1 MHILDQLRARGF
13 IHQVTDEVALR
24 AAIDAGPITVYVGAD
39 PTAKSL
45 HAGHLLPLL
54 CLRWLAEAGLDPIVI
69 VGGGTAL
76 IGDPTG
82 KDKTRDLFSDDDI
95 ATNKAA
101 LIRQARL
108 FAPNARIVDNAE
120 WLCGLG
126 YIAFLRDIGQHFS
139 VNKMLS
145 AETFKQRLDREQGLS
160 FIEFNY
166 TLLQSY
172 DFLELYR
179 RYGCRLQ
186 IGGQDQWFNIISGC
200 DLVRRL
206 EGAETW
212 GLTIPLLLTADGKK
226 MGKTAGGA
234 WFLDA
239 DLLSPYHYFQNWLN
253 VVDEDVEKLLKLYSY
268 LPLDEIAAMVASDIR
283 GAKRRLAVEAT
294 AVVHG
299 REAAEAAD
307 EAAKA
312 VFAGGASADMPE
324 IVCERGTTVV
334 AALVLAKL
342 AKSNGEARRL
352 IEGGGV
358 SNGTVKVSDVK
369 ETLEEPCVLWCG
381 KKRAVK
387 VLITDASV

>member
-1 MHILDQLRARGF
+1 MHVLDELKARGF
-13 IHQVTDEVALR
+13 VHQMTDEAALR
-24 AAIDAGPITVYVGAD
+24 AAIDAGSVTVYVGAD

-82 KDKTRDLFSDDDI
+82 KDKTRDLFSAEDI
-95 ATNKAA
+95 AANKVA
-101 LIRQARL
+101 LVKQCQI

-126 YIAFLRDIGQHFS
+126 YLNFLRDIGAHFS
-139 VNKMLS
+139 VNRMLS

-179 RYGCRLQ
+179 RHNCRLQ
-186 IGGQDQWFNIISGC
+186 IGGQDQWFNILSGC
-200 DLVRRL
+200 DLIRRV
-206 EGAETW
+206 EGVETW

-234 WFLDA
+234 WFLDPEM
-239 DLLSPYHYFQNWLN
+239 LSPYHYFQNWLN
-253 VVDEDVEKLLKLYSY
+253 VDDADVEKLLKLYSY
-268 LPLDEIAAMVASDIR
+268 MPIPEITAMMADVR
-283 GAKRRLAVEAT
+283 VAKRRLAIEAT

-307 EAAKA
+307 VAARA
-312 VFAGGASADMPE
+312 VFAGGASADMPQIYCKE
-324 IVCERGTTVV
+324 GIGVI
-334 AALVLAKL
+334 AALVEGGLAGTN
-342 AKSNGEARRL
+342 SEARRAIDSGAVRL
-352 IEGGGV
+352 GE
-358 SNGTVKVSDVK
+358 VKVTDQKATITGDS
-369 ETLEEPCVLWCG
+369 VLWNG
-381 KKRAVK
+381 KKRAIRV
-387 VLITDASV
+387 VITTS

>member
-13 IHQVTDEVALR
+13 IHQVTDEAALR
-24 AAIDAGPITVYVGAD
+24 AAIDAGPVTVYVGAD
-39 PTAKSL
+39 PTGRSL

-69 VGGGTAL
+69 IGGGTAL
-76 IGDPTG
+76 IPDPTG
-82 KDKTRDLFSDDDI
+82 KDKTRDILTAEEI
-95 ATNKAA
+95 ASNAAA
-101 LIRQARL
+101 LTAQVRL

-126 YIAFLRDIGQHFS
+126 YIAFLRDIGMHFS
-139 VNKMLS
+139 VNKMLK
-145 AETFKQRLDREQGLS
+145 AETFALRLEREHGLS

-200 DLVRRL
+200 DLIRRV

-234 WFLDA
+234 WFLDPE
-239 DLLSPYHYFQNWLN
+239 LLSPYHYFQNWLN
-253 VVDEDVEKLLKLYSY
+253 VADEDVEKLLKLYSY
-268 LPLDEIAAMVASDIR
+268 LPLDEIAAMVATDIR
-283 GAKRRLAVEAT
+283 AAKRRLAVEAT

-324 IVCERGTTVV
+324 IVCERGTSVV

-369 ETLEEPCVLWCG
+369 ETIDAPCVLWCG

-387 VLITDASV
+387 IAFAMP

>member
-13 IHQVTDEVALR
+13 VHQITDEAALR

-54 CLRWLAEAGLDPIVI
+54 CLRWLTEAGLDPIVI
-69 VGGGTAL
+69 IGGGTAL

-82 KDKTRDLFSDDDI
+82 KDKTRELLTDADI
-95 ATNKAA
+95 AANKAA
-101 LIRQARL
+101 LTKQVRL
-108 FAPNARIVDNAE
+108 FAPNARVVDNAD

-126 YIAFLRDIGQHFS
+126 YVTFLRDIGQHFS

-166 TLLQSY
+166 TLLQAY

-206 EGAETW
+206 EGVESW

-234 WFLDA
+234 WFLDPEM
-239 DLLSPYHYFQNWLN
+239 LSPYHYFQNWLN
-253 VVDEDVEKLLKLYSY
+253 VDDEDVQKLLKLYSY
-268 LPLDEIAAMVASDIR
+268 LPLDEIAALVVKDIR
-283 GAKRRLAVEAT
+283 AAKRVLAVEAT

-299 REAAEAAD
+299 REAAVAAD

-324 IVCERGTTVV
+324 IVCTVGTTVV
-334 AALVLAKL
+334 AALVLAGF
-342 AKSNGEARRL
+342 AKSNSDARRS
-352 IEGGGV
+352 IEGGSVALG
-358 SNGTVKVSDVK
+358 SEKITDVK
-369 ETLEEPCVLWCG
+369 AVLTEPGVLWSG

-387 VLITDASV
+387 VVFTEFLA

>member
-13 IHQVTDEVALR
+13 IHQVTDEPALR
-24 AAIDAGPITVYVGAD
+24 AAMDAGPVTVYVGAD
-39 PTAKSL
+39 PTGRSL

-69 VGGGTAL
+69 IGGGTAL
-76 IGDPTG
+76 IPDPTG
-82 KDKTRDLFSDDDI
+82 KDKTRDILTAEEI
-95 ATNKAA
+95 ASNAAA
-101 LIRQARL
+101 LTAQVRL
-108 FAPNARIVDNAE
+108 FAPNARIVDNAD

-126 YIAFLRDIGQHFS
+126 YIAFLRDIGMHFS
-139 VNKMLS
+139 VNKMLK
-145 AETFKQRLDREQGLS
+145 AETFALRLEREQGLS

-200 DLVRRL
+200 DLIRRV

-234 WFLDA
+234 WFLDPE
-239 DLLSPYHYFQNWLN
+239 LLSPYHYFQNWMN
-253 VVDEDVEKLLKLYSY
+253 VLDEDVEKLLKLYSY
-268 LPLDEIAAMVASDIR
+268 LPLDEIAAMVTTDIR
-283 GAKRRLAVEAT
+283 AAKRRLAVEAT

-299 REAAEAAD
+299 REAAEAA
-307 EAAKA
+307 EGAARA
-312 VFAGGASADMPE
+312 VFAGGASVDMPE
-324 IVCERGTTVV
+324 VVCERGTSVV

-358 SNGTVKVSDVK
+358 SQGSAKVTDVK
-369 ETLEEPCVLWCG
+369 ETVDEPCVLWAG

-387 VLITDASV
+387 IAFPAS

>member
-1 MHILDQLRARGF
+1 MHILDQLKARGF
-13 IHQVTDEVALR
+13 VHQITDEAALR
-24 AAIDAGPITVYVGAD
+24 AAIDSGPVTVYVGAD

-54 CLRWLAEAGLDPIVI
+54 CLRWLAHAGLDPIVI
-69 VGGGTAL
+69 IGGGTAL

-82 KDKTRDLFSDDDI
+82 KDKTRDLLSDSEI
-95 ATNKAA
+95 AANKAA
-101 LIRQARL
+101 LTAQVRL
-108 FAPNARIVDNAE
+108 FAPNARIVDNAD

-126 YIAFLRDIGQHFS
+126 YLSFLRDIGAHFS
-139 VNKMLS
+139 VNRMLS
-145 AETFKQRLDREQGLS
+145 AETFKQRLEREQGLS

-179 RYGCRLQ
+179 RHGCRLQ
-186 IGGQDQWFNIISGC
+186 IGGQDQWFNIVSGC

-212 GLTIPLLLTADGKK
+212 GLTIPLLLMSDGRK

-234 WFLDA
+234 WWLDGEM
-239 DLLSPYHYFQNWLN
+239 LSPYHYFQHWLN
-253 VVDEDVEKLLKLYSY
+253 VADEDVEKLLRLYSY
-268 LPLDEIAAMVASDIR
+268 IELDDIAGLMSDVR
-283 GAKRRLAVEAT
+283 VAKRRLAVEAT

-299 REAAEAAD
+299 RAAAEAAD

-312 VFAGGASADMPE
+312 VFAGGATADTPQ
-324 IVCERGTTVV
+324 IVCATGTSVI
-334 AALVLAKL
+334 AALVQATF

-352 IEGGGV
+352 IEGGAVRLGDEAV
-358 SNGTVKVSDVK
+358 ADVK
-369 ETLEEPCVLWCG
+369 AVILDPVVLWAG
-381 KKRAVK
+381 KKRAVRV
-387 VLITDASV
+387 VLED

>member
-1 MHILDQLRARGF
+1 MHVLDHLHARGF
-13 IHQVTDEVALR
+13 IHQVTDEPALR
-24 AAIDAGPITVYVGAD
+24 VAIDTGTLPVYVGLD

-69 VGGGTAL
+69 IGGGTAL

-82 KDKTRDLFSDDDI
+82 KDKTRDMLTAEDI
-95 ATNKAA
+95 AANKLG
-101 LIRQARL
+101 LIAQARL
-108 FAPNARIVDNAE
+108 FAPNARIVDNAD

-126 YIAFLRDIGQHFS
+126 YVSFLRDIGVHFS
-139 VNKMLS
+139 VNRMLS
-145 AETFKQRLDREQGLS
+145 AETFKQRLEREQGLS

-179 RYGCRLQ
+179 RQGCRLQ

-200 DLVRRL
+200 DLIRRL

-212 GLTIPLLLTADGKK
+212 GLTIPLLLMSDGRK

-234 WFLDA
+234 WWLDPE
-239 DLLSPYHYFQNWLN
+239 LCSPYHYFQHWLN
-253 VVDEDVEKLLKLYSY
+253 VADEDVEKLLKLYSY
-268 LPLDEIAAMVASDIR
+268 LELDAITVLMADIR
-283 GAKRRLAVEAT
+283 VAKRRLAIEAT

-299 REAAEAAD
+299 RAAAEAAD
-307 EAAKA
+307 EAARA
-312 VFAGGASADMPE
+312 AFSGGQAADMPT
-324 IVCERGTTVV
+324 ITVATGSSVV
-334 AALVLAKL
+334 AALVAAAF

-358 SNGTVKVSDVK
+358 RLGDEVVADVK
-369 ETLEEPCVLWCG
+369 AVLEGDTLLWAG

-387 VLITDASV
+387 VVVAPG